1 MPVRLV
7 NSASHLGKYRTSSLE
22 PPNFQTTSLAVPVA
36 AGATCAVAA
45 AVGCAAAAATDVGVV
60 AAVVGFAAAAA
71 TVVGWAAGAGADV
84 GAAGAAGAA
93 GPQAASRLTPA
104 VAMSP
109 RNTNRRRLNGLPSL
123 TTRYP
128 FHSFHIWNLR
138 FNCAHSHRTP
148 RSWVCQPLPDAS
160 GSRTPHPAVPWASP
174 DRDLSSAIGRTLT
187 LPGRPRSA
195 GHPLS

>member
-45 AVGCAAAAATDVGVV
+45 AVGCAAAATGVGVV

-84 GAAGAAGAA
+84 GAAGAAG
-93 GPQAASRLTPA
+93 
-104 VAMSP
+104 
-109 RNTNRRRLNGLPSL
+109 RRLNSLPSP

-128 FHSFHIWNLR
+128 LHSFHIWNLR
-138 FNCAHSHRTP
+138 FNCANSQRTP

-195 GHPLS
+195 GHPLSVGVAGNGPWLPLALDPPLHVMAR